1 VAPKEETMTAAV
13 ADQVPEA
20 APEVASAKRQQ
31 ILDGARRVFFGSGF
45 AAASMGEIAREAK
58 VSKGTLY
65 VYFDSK
71 EALFAALIEE
81 TKREAAER
89 ALVLDPDD
97 PDVAEALTGFAVRL
111 IEKLTVPEHVAMVRM
126 VIGIADK
133 FPALARAFYEAGPNY
148 GRRQLTTYIEAQR
161 DRGRL
166 VVDDPETAAWQ
177 FMGMC
182 CHPVTVH
189 VLLSGQPP
197 ADAARVR
204 RYAEASVET
213 FLAAHLPQG

>member
-1 VAPKEETMTAAV
+1 MTAAI
-13 ADQVPEA
+13 ADELELDTAQE
-20 APEVASAKRQQ
+20 SAKRKQ

-45 AAASMGEIAREAK
+45 DAASMGEIAREAK

-81 TKREAAER
+81 SKRATAER
-89 ALVLDPDD
+89 ALVLDPED
-97 PDVAEALTGFAVRL
+97 PDVAAVLTDFAVRL

-133 FPALARAFYEAGPNY
+133 FPALARAFYEAGPNH
-148 GRRQLTTYIEAQR
+148 GRRHLSAYLEAQR

-166 VVDDPETAAWQ
+166 VMDDPETAAWQ

-189 VLLSGQPP
+189 VLLAGQPAP
-197 ADAARVR
+197 EPARVR
-204 RYAEASVET
+204 SYAVASVAT
-213 FLAAHLPQG
+213 FLAGYRAG

>member
-1 VAPKEETMTAAV
+1 
-13 ADQVPEA
+13 
-20 APEVASAKRQQ
+20 
-31 ILDGARRVFFGSGF
+31 
-45 AAASMGEIAREAK
+45 MGEIAREAK

-81 TKREAAER
+81 SKRETAER

-97 PDVAEALTGFAVRL
+97 PDVATALTAFAIGL
-111 IEKLTVPEHVAMVRM
+111 IEKLAAPEHVAVVRM
-126 VIGIADK
+126 VIGIADR
-133 FPALARAFYEAGPNY
+133 FPALARTFYEAGPNH
-148 GRRQLTTYIEAQR
+148 GRRHLSAYLEAQR

-166 VVDDPETAAWQ
+166 VMDDPETAAWQ

-189 VLLSGQPP
+189 VLLAGQPAP
-197 ADAARVR
+197 QPARVR
-204 RYAEASVET
+204 SYAEASVAT
-213 FLAAHLPQG
+213 FLAGYRAG